1 MNALLHALTEWDRAL
16 FLAINRNLTGAPLD
30 RVMPWL
36 TDLGLGHV
44 QVPAILGLAIWLGW
58 RAGEL
63 RGVGL
68 WKGITQAVYRR
79 RVWVGP
85 LLVAFTLSGLAST
98 ALKDVPRERPWWY
111 YNKFAFGD
119 AEAFLAGGVGAA
131 WWLEACRPLVR
142 PDPNVYVRIVPQ
154 EYPGKVRSF
163 PSGHTT
169 TSAALAAVTTLLYWR
184 RRDRRP
190 LVLGVWLLAAMI
202 GFSRIYLA
210 CHWPLDVLAG
220 ALLGASV
227 GALSFALCRRYA
239 DYRQRRRNQPSHVL
253 QQSGES
259 HATTTQSG

>member
-1 MNALLHALTEWDRAL
+1 MNALLHALTAWDRAL
-16 FLAINRNLTGAPLD
+16 FLAINRNLTCAPLD
-30 RVMPWL
+30 RIMPWL

-44 QVPAILGLAIWLGW
+44 QVPVILGLALWMGW

-63 RGVGL
+63 RGGA
-68 WKGITQAVYRR
+68 WRSFGQAIYRR

-111 YNKFAFGD
+111 YNEFAFGD
-119 AEAFLAGGVGAA
+119 AEAFLAGGVGAS
-131 WWLEACRPLVR
+131 WWLEECRHVVR

-184 RRDRRP
+184 RRDRRF
-190 LVLGVWLLAAMI
+190 LVFGVWALAAMI
-202 GFSRIYLA
+202 GLSRIYLA
-210 CHWPLDVLAG
+210 CHWPLDVFAG
-220 ALLGASV
+220 GLLGAVTST
-227 GALSFALCRRYA
+227 LSISICRRYA
-239 DYRQRRRNQPSHVL
+239 AYRQRRRSQQTHLS

-259 HATTTQSG
+259 HATTTQS